1 MDSIL
6 PTVFGFWGGKRKKTE
21 IVNHEGCGVKK
32 KDLCS
37 FCLKIAIVLVLG
49 ERYVGKN

>member
-32 KDLCS
+32 KRSLFFLLKDCNS
-37 FCLKIAIVLVLG
+37 FGLG